1 MDFLELPT
9 EVFINHIICYM
20 ETIDFMRFLCTSAG
34 IKDYYD
40 KGEFWRIC
48 YLRKKQ
54 IEFRENELKKMRR
67 LICYEYDHE
76 GLFNKSEPYG
86 FVYYRSYY
94 LNVPVDLNARCTLV
108 IENRSDVTYK
118 VSFMN
123 PNHNYRNLDVKKV
136 CGIIAPRCKRIISSY
151 IGHIFE
157 ISYDYKQRDN
167 YEKSYK
173 THYVVLKKEGILPE
187 PYQWKTLAGKDRT
200 AQNPVVIKLAG
211 ETYDESVKEILDIL
225 HPVHSLKNFKDF
237 KKQHKK
243 LYMTKM
249 KKKDKENSEKKRTL
263 NLRIT
268 DKKNQLKAMSEQFQQ
283 EIFEMESVLKKVEK
297 ETLQLDSYFERSE

>member
-1 MDFLELPT
+1 MDFLELPF
-9 EVFINHIICYM
+9 EVFMNFIFCHLD
-20 ETIDFMRFLCTSAG
+20 TRTLMRFLCTSREINEA
-34 IKDYYD
+34 YD
-40 KGEFWRIC
+40 RRELWRMC

-54 IEFRENELKKMRR
+54 IAFRENELEKMRR
-67 LICYEYDHE
+67 LICYEFDHE
-76 GLFNKSEPYG
+76 GLFNKSQPYCMTVSTHG
-86 FVYYRSYY
+86 YY
-94 LNVPVDLNARCTLV
+94 LNVPADLNARCTLV

-123 PNHNYRNLDVKKV
+123 PNHNYRILNVKKF

-157 ISYDYKQRDN
+157 ISYDYKQGDN

-200 AQNPVVIKLAG
+200 AHNPVVIKLAG
-211 ETYDESVKEILDIL
+211 ETYDESVKEILGIF

-243 LYMTKM
+243 LYVTKM

-297 ETLQLDSYFERSE
+297 DTLPLDSYFER